1 MCLINLE
8 GENPDQTTGIQIV
21 QKALEEPLRQIVN
34 NAGIEGSV
42 VLQKVREGKDDY
54 GFNAATEVYENLVK
68 SGVIDPTKVAR
79 TALENAASVLHCL
92 LQPKQLYLRRKR
104 KNNQCLQ
111 CRAAEWVIWA
121 ECINRR
127 VLIDGI
133 DISEKPIEAK
143 RLIGYIPDQ
152 PFLYEK
158 FTGREFL
165 YFCGGLYKIDKN
177 TLKKKIDYTIEQ
189 LKIDQWVDKRTE
201 EYSQGMKQRIAIA
214 SGLLHD
220 PKLLVVDEPMV
231 GLDPQSALVV
241 KNVLKQKAADGIAI
255 FMSTHSLNVA
265 EEICSRIGIIKDGA
279 MIFEDK
285 KEVVEKIRGTDHQNL
300 ESLFLELTK

>member
-1 MCLINLE
+1 MLKLVNLTKKF
-8 GENPDQTTGIQIV
+8 GNFT
-21 QKALEEPLRQIVN
+21 AVN
-34 NAGIEGSV
+34 NVNITISKGDFFGFLGQNGAGKTTTIKIITG
-42 VLQKVREGKDDY
+42 LY
-54 GFNAATEVYENLVK
+54 A
-68 SGVIDPTKVAR
+68 PTDG
-79 TALENAASVLHCL
+79 
-92 LQPKQLYLRRKR
+92 
-104 KNNQCLQ
+104 
-111 CRAAEWVIWA
+111 
-121 ECINRR
+121 R

-177 TLKKKIDYTIEQ
+177 TLKKKIDHTIEQ

-241 KNVLKQKAADGIAI
+241 KNVLKQKADEGVAI